1 MRTIDAE
8 SILKPKSVQ
17 KSPKLNRSQ
26 RITLELL
33 SQVPESISA
42 QNLYMLLRQKQ
53 SIGLATV
60 YRVLEAL
67 KRSGFIRSRINQ
79 QGESL
84 YSIISKDEHCLTC
97 INCGESVQID
107 KCPIQAI
114 DHNLNQSN
122 QFKIYYHTLEFFG
135 LCKHCS
141 EK

>member
-17 KSPKLNRSQ
+17 KVPKLNRSQ

-53 SIGLATV
+53 PIGLATV
-60 YRVLEAL
+60 YRVLETL
-67 KRSGFIRSRINQ
+67 KRDGFIRSRINQ

-84 YSIISKDEHCLTC
+84 YSIVSKDEHCLTC
-97 INCGESVQID
+97 INCKESVQID
-107 KCPIQAI
+107 QCPIQAI
-114 DHNLNQSN
+114 DHNFDQSN

>member
-8 SILKPKSVQ
+8 SILKPESIQ
-17 KSPKLNRSQ
+17 KVPKLNRSQ

-53 SIGLATV
+53 PIGLATV
-60 YRVLEAL
+60 CRVLETL
-67 KRSGFIRSRINQ
+67 KRNGFIRSRINQ

-84 YSIISKDEHCLTC
+84 YSIVSKDEHCLTC

-107 KCPIQAI
+107 KCPIQALDQVLVPLHGTNHI
-114 DHNLNQSN
+114 Q
-122 QFKIYYHTLEFFG
+122 TLSRHRFQPF
-135 LCKHCS
+135 LA
-141 EK
+141 